1 MTFKGLDVSGK
12 KEDYINDLL
21 NVSSFKK
28 EDLVK
33 MSFQDVLLNWAF
45 YFQPSLLTR

>member
-28 EDLVK
+28 EDLIK
-33 MSFQDVLLNWAF
+33 MSFQDVLLNWSF